1 MIETHGL
8 TKYYGKTRGIEN
20 LNLKV
25 NSGEIF
31 GFLGPNGSGK
41 TTTIRLLMDFIRPS
55 SGHAEIFGLDAHVRA
70 LDARYN
76 IGNVSSDVALFESLS
91 GHKNLDLT
99 DSLFGRQTHERRR
112 ELADRLQ
119 VDLSR
124 PIKTLSRG
132 NKQKVALIQALAHDP
147 DLLILDEPT
156 GGLDPFIQLEFLDI
170 LREQRSKGKTVFFS
184 SHLLP
189 EVERICDRV
198 GILRNGLLVAVEQ
211 VAELAYKK
219 TRRMEVTLVFDQNW
233 PTDFEIE
240 GVKVVSSEG
249 SFAELTVSGT
259 LQPLLARLG
268 TLKVEN
274 LVFPEATL
282 EDTFM
287 AYYDDEDTTA

>member
-1 MIETHGL
+1 MIETYGL
-8 TKYYGKTRGIEN
+8 TKYYGKVRGIEN
-20 LNLKV
+20 INLKV

-55 SGHAEIFGLDAHVRA
+55 AGHAEIFGLDAHIRA
-70 LDARYN
+70 LDVRHN

-91 GHKNLDLT
+91 GHKTLDLT
-99 DSLFGRQTHERRR
+99 DSLFGRETYKRRQ
-112 ELADRLQ
+112 ELAERLQ

-132 NKQKVALIQALAHDP
+132 NKQKIALIQALAHDP

-156 GGLDPFIQLEFLDI
+156 GGLDPFIQLEFLEI
-170 LREQRSKGKTVFFS
+170 LGEQRLKGKTVFFS

-198 GILRNGLLVAVEQ
+198 GILRNGFLVAMEQ

-219 TRRMEVTLVFDQNW
+219 TRRMEVTLASDQSW
-233 PTDFEIE
+233 PADFEIE
-240 GVKVVSSEG
+240 GVKVIRRDG
-249 SFAELTVSGT
+249 SFAELTVSGA

-268 TLKVEN
+268 TFEVEN

-287 AYYDDEDTTA
+287 AYYDDKDTIT